1 MATVACPNGHASTTT
16 DYCDQCGAKIGTS
29 VGAGVVSAE
38 PAADPSGSPVAAG
51 GPPLGAPATL
61 QCPNCQ
67 SGRGPEEKF
76 CEVCGYDFVSGTLP
90 AAPVPVSAAPMSAAV
105 VAPSA
110 TAPPWHAVVTADREY
125 YDRTEPDGITFPDHC
140 PERVFTLSQ
149 DEILIGRRSEG
160 RGIHPEVDLSGAPED
175 TGISRSHAILRRQ
188 ADGSFV
194 VVDPGSTNGTLL
206 NDDATPLPHNVGMPI
221 KDGDRLYLGAWTRI
235 VFHAPAT

>member
-1 MATVACPNGHASTTT
+1 MATVSCPNGHSSTTT
-16 DYCDQCGAKIGTS
+16 DYCDQCGAKIETP
-29 VGAGVVSAE
+29 VGAAVGAAG
-38 PAADPSGSPVAAG
+38 PAADPPSAPVIAG
-51 GPPLGAPATL
+51 GGL

-67 SGRGPEEKF
+67 SGRGPDEKF
-76 CEVCGYDFVSGTLP
+76 CEVCGYDFVTGTLP
-90 AAPVPVSAAPMSAAV
+90 AAPAPVPAAPMSPSAGASPAAAV
-105 VAPSA
+105 
-110 TAPPWHAVVTADREY
+110 TPPWQAVVTADREY

-140 PERVFTLSQ
+140 PEGVFTLSQ

-160 RGIHPEVDLSGAPED
+160 RGIHPDVDLSGAPED

-221 KDGDRLYLGAWTRI
+221 KAGDRLYLGAWTKI
-235 VFHAPAT
+235 VFHAPST